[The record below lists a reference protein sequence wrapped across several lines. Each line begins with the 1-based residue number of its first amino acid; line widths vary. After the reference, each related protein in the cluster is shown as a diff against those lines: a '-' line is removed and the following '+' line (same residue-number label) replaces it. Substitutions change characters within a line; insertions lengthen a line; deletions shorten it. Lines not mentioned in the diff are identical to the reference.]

1 MFGYCGKGIGE
12 DSLSAEIDGYVDE
25 GKYPNVSH
33 EGMAADRRKS
43 FIEMEDGNIN
53 GRIVLDLR

>member
-1 MFGYCGKGIGE
+1 VSRYCRKGIGK
-12 DSLSAEIDGYVDE
+12 DSLSAEINGYIDE
-25 GKYPNVSH
+25 SKYTKVSG
-33 EGMAADRRKS
+33 EVKLANSRKS